1 MNTLLIS
8 AIRLLSSEIER
19 THFSSKVR
27 EQIKQAKLL
36 LDNAQPNEEPK
47 IRSGLVLLQGAIN
60 DISTNGF
67 HSSLYFLG
75 NYRKDNIYSYNSLC
89 SLVADFYAKLGGADL
104 YSNWKNKCIEMME
117 SDFFDW
123 DPVDLARSHYDY

>member
-8 AIRLLSSEIER
+8 AINLLSSEIDR

-36 LDNAQPNEEPK
+36 LDNAQPYEEAK
-47 IRSGLVLLQGAIN
+47 IRSGLVLLQSAIN
-60 DISTNGF
+60 DISTNQF

-75 NYRKDNIYSYNSLC
+75 RYRKDNIHRYNSLC
-89 SLVADFYAKLGGADL
+89 SLVAQFYSKLGDDDL
-104 YSNWKNKCIEMME
+104 YTYWDNRYIEMVE
-117 SDFFDW
+117 SDFSDW
-123 DPVDLARSHYDY
+123 DPVDLSRSHYD

>member
-36 LDNAQPNEEPK
+36 LDNAQPNEESK

-60 DISTNGF
+60 DISTNQF

-75 NYRKDNIYSYNSLC
+75 HYREDNIHRYNSLC
-89 SLVADFYAKLGGADL
+89 SLVAQFYAKLGDADL
-104 YSNWKNKCIEMME
+104 YDYWDKRYIEMVK
-117 SDFFDW
+117 SDLS
-123 DPVDLARSHYDY
+123 DLPPNYRDY